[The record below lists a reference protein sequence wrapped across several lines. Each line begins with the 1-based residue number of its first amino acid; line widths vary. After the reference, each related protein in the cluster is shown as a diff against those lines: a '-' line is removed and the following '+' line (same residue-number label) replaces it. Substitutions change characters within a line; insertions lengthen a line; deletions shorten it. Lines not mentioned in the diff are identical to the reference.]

1 MLLLVNWP
9 IFRTCLNQ
17 QQSCLK
23 ASLGT
28 VVSTALCEAES
39 IVNNRPLTHVSS
51 DPSDALPLTPND
63 LLQPGGTA
71 PLPPGIFSI
80 RDIYTR
86 RWRHVQ
92 HLTNRF
98 WSRWVREYI
107 STIQHRQK
115 WLSATKGFAVN
126 DIVLVADEVTP
137 RNRWP
142 MGRITEVIKGRD
154 GLVRSAVIKTQY
166 SVLKRPASKLC
177 YRESHHEWVKYRTLA
192 SQFISV

>member
-1 MLLLVNWP
+1 MIRSIRRV
-9 IFRTCLNQ
+9 LN
-17 QQSCLK
+17 
-23 ASLGT
+23 AIIRN
-28 VVSTALCEAES
+28 VVLDDERLSTALCEAES

-107 STIQHRQK
+107 SSIQHRQK
-115 WLSATKGFAVN
+115 WLRATRDFAVN

-137 RNRWP
+137 RNR
-142 MGRITEVIKGRD
+142 
-154 GLVRSAVIKTQY
+154 
-166 SVLKRPASKLC
+166 
-177 YRESHHEWVKYRTLA
+177 
-192 SQFISV
+192 

>member
-1 MLLLVNWP
+1 MGGVWERM
-9 IFRTCLNQ
+9 IRSIRRVLN
-17 QQSCLK
+17 
-23 ASLGT
+23 AIIRN
-28 VVSTALCEAES
+28 VVLDDERLATALCEAES

-115 WLSATKGFAVN
+115 WLSATRDFAVN

-154 GLVRSAVIKTQY
+154 GLVRSASVKTQS

-177 YRESHHEWVKYRTLA
+177 YLESHHE
-192 SQFISV
+192 